1 MPITD
6 QQKELRRKHIGSSD
20 MAAIL
25 GIDPFRNA
33 YDVWL
38 EKTGKVDSSDIS
50 SEAAEIGNALETGI
64 LNLAERRLGKI
75 LRNQYRSAKD
85 KRGLPL
91 GANIDGLVIA
101 SNEPIDAKTSG
112 ITGPL
117 FGNWGDEGTDQV
129 PDHIITQAHVHMLC
143 VDKDICHIAAVLGG
157 RGFQL
162 FHVPEDKELR
172 NIICEKAI
180 EFWDKHVQADVPP
193 ANVTPSA
200 LMIKR
205 IIREPNSVVD
215 VPDEL
220 VQKWLDAQ
228 QAKRDAEKMCDAA
241 QAEVLTALGQ
251 AECGNCSFGQVT
263 YFEQSRSGIDAKA
276 LKDQLPEIA
285 AQFANITKY
294 RVARFKKAK

>member
-1 MPITD
+1 MPITEA
-6 QQKELRRKHIGSSD
+6 QRESRRKHLGSSD
-20 MAAIL
+20 VAAIL
-25 GIDPFRNA
+25 GVDPFKNA

-64 LNLAERRLGKI
+64 LNLAERKLGRI

-85 KRGLPL
+85 RGLPL

-143 VDKDICHIAAVLGG
+143 VDKEICHIAAVLGG

-162 FHVPEDKELR
+162 FQVPEDKELR

-180 EFWDKHVQADVPP
+180 EFWEKHVQADVPP

-241 QAEVLTALGQ
+241 QAEVLAALGQ